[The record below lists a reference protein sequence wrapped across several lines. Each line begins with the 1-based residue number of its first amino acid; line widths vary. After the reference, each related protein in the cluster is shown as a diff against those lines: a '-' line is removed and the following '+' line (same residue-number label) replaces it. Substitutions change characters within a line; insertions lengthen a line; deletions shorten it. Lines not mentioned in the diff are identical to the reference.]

1 MEKTIGIVI
10 TIIIGLIFIT
20 IGVYFRKKDE
30 KLKENG
36 VKSQAKIL
44 EKKIG
49 IRNRAYVT
57 VEYTVEY
64 KVIIKRIVTARSIY
78 KSYPFNEGE
87 KTIIYYDKKDP
98 KSFCFENDKRHIA
111 ISNIFF
117 CAGGLEIIV
126 AILSFF
132 LN

>member
-1 MEKTIGIVI
+1 MIMEKTIGIVI

-57 VEYTVEY
+57 VEYTV
-64 KVIIKRIVTARSIY
+64 
-78 KSYPFNEGE
+78 
-87 KTIIYYDKKDP
+87 
-98 KSFCFENDKRHIA
+98 
-111 ISNIFF
+111 
-117 CAGGLEIIV
+117 
-126 AILSFF
+126 
-132 LN
+132 